1 MQEIWIYLFI
11 SGYKMNLSVIGVADM
26 RPPPP
31 LPGRPIN
38 EKEINWIPGYSG
50 IRGGGGGE
58 DQVKGQGHPRKGQ
71 ERGRAQNQEEN
82 QVKG

>member
-1 MQEIWIYLFI
+1 
-11 SGYKMNLSVIGVADM
+11 MNLSVIGVADVY
-26 RPPPP
+26 PLPP

-50 IRGGGGGE
+50 IRGGGGGG

-71 ERGRAQNQEEN
+71 ERGRPLIQEEDR
-82 QVKG
+82 VKG